1 MTDLR
6 PFAED
11 IWLLEGDT
19 VHLKGI
25 PFPTRSVIIR
35 LNNGEVF
42 VHSPIA
48 LTPERI
54 AAVNTLGSVT
64 HLIEPNRIHSLYLE
78 AWRREWPQATAWVS
92 PRFSDHHPEIDA
104 DVILENEAPPAWRNQ
119 IDQIVI
125 EGHSVLDEVWFCHR
139 ASGSLIVTDL
149 IQKHDPAGNDFVRRL
164 LKRAAGLL
172 GEKGGTAIDIRLS
185 FKDRKL
191 ARFCLE
197 EVLDWEFERLILSHG
212 LCLTACAKAEVR
224 RAMSWLL

>member
-78 AWRREWPQATAWVS
+78 AWRREWPQATA
-92 PRFSDHHPEIDA
+92 
-104 DVILENEAPPAWRNQ
+104 
-119 IDQIVI
+119 
-125 EGHSVLDEVWFCHR
+125 
-139 ASGSLIVTDL
+139 
-149 IQKHDPAGNDFVRRL
+149 
-164 LKRAAGLL
+164 
-172 GEKGGTAIDIRLS
+172 
-185 FKDRKL
+185 
-191 ARFCLE
+191 
-197 EVLDWEFERLILSHG
+197 
-212 LCLTACAKAEVR
+212 
-224 RAMSWLL
+224 